1 MTVDLDSKQI
11 DMSVRAF
18 GLDVSRPSGR
28 VTERRVSHMN
38 TIEEELMLGLE
49 AQQDQQFEV
58 AAASYQRIL
67 SEEPEHPETNHAV
80 GLLLIANNQLI
91 DAIPF
96 LVKALERRPE
106 VDHLWLDCMDA
117 MIGAE
122 QWDHGAS
129 LIERAREAGLPA
141 EDLDLRDLRVL
152 HGVIKR
158 NLAKS
163 A

>member
-1 MTVDLDSKQI
+1 
-11 DMSVRAF
+11 
-18 GLDVSRPSGR
+18 
-28 VTERRVSHMN
+28 MN
-38 TIEEELMLGLE
+38 TIQEELMLGLE

-80 GLLLIANNQLI
+80 GLLLIANNQLT

-96 LVKALERRPE
+96 LARALERRPE
-106 VDHLWLDCMDA
+106 VDHLWFDCIDA
-117 MIGAE
+117 MIGAGDWAE
-122 QWDHGAS
+122 AAS

-141 EDLDLRDLRVL
+141 DELDLRELRVL
-152 HGVIKR
+152 QGVTER